1 MTELI
6 SLNETECAVHT
17 SCQFFF
23 VYIRTNKIF
32 FCFIINV
39 FFYSYAIFDFMDFS
53 HLISF
58 LSKKGINIIMLPK
71 ILFILSNENAY
82 C

>member
-1 MTELI
+1 M
-6 SLNETECAVHT
+6 
-17 SCQFFF
+17 F
-23 VYIRTNKIF
+23 
-32 FCFIINV
+32 
-39 FFYSYAIFDFMDFS
+39 FFYSYAVFDFMDFS

-58 LSKKGINIIMLPK
+58 LSKRGINIIMLPK

>member
-17 SCQFFF
+17 CQFFF

-39 FFYSYAIFDFMDFS
+39 FFYSYAVFDFMDFS
-53 HLISF
+53 HLISLLF
-58 LSKKGINIIMLPK
+58 KRGINIIMLPK

>member
-17 SCQFFF
+17 SCQIFF

-32 FCFIINV
+32 FGFIINV
-39 FFYSYAIFDFMDFS
+39 FFYSYAVFDFMDFS
-53 HLISF
+53 HIISL
-58 LSKKGINIIMLPK
+58 LSKRGINIIMLPK